1 MSLQDYING
10 INGYFKEMN
19 IIENIVYVSVAFPKK
34 WLIDK
39 TIEDN
44 FNVKITA
51 NTKLDNTNE
60 IGYYYFAQFD
70 NNIIDNI
77 FNAIKYTINFNLQAE
92 EKIKLLLSKIDE
104 LKEIFNNEDINTLK
118 TLQFKYKKKKIKT
131 TKEIDNSPVTDE
143 NTSIV
148 DDNENL
154 ENNEKNDSWSQEPD
168 PIIKNNDDLNDK

>member
-1 MSLQDYING
+1 
-10 INGYFKEMN
+10 MN
-19 IIENIVYVSVAFPKK
+19 IVENVIYVTVSFPEKWTISNVIEENYNIKV
-34 WLIDK
+34 
-39 TIEDN
+39 TISRETLEN
-44 FNVKITA
+44 NKIT
-51 NTKLDNTNE
+51 
-60 IGYYYFAQFD
+60 YYFYSNFD
-70 NNIIDNI
+70 DNLDKLFDAID
-77 FNAIKYTINFNLQAE
+77 YTIKFNLQAE

>member
-1 MSLQDYING
+1 MSLQDYINE

-51 NTKLDNTNE
+51 NTKLDSANE

-92 EKIKLLLSKIDE
+92 EKIKLLLSKIEE
-104 LKEIFNNEDINTLK
+104 LKEIFNEEDINTLK
-118 TLQFKYKKKKIKT
+118 TLQFKYKKKK
-131 TKEIDNSPVTDE
+131 TKILKDKNDITDNTETAPNSQLSIGDANDASLYYTDSDNDEI
-143 NTSIV
+143 
-148 DDNENL
+148 
-154 ENNEKNDSWSQEPD
+154 ENNASDNKM
-168 PIIKNNDDLNDK
+168 

>member
-34 WLIDK
+34 WIIDK

-51 NTKLDNTNE
+51 NTKLDNANE

-92 EKIKLLLSKIDE
+92 EKIKLLLSKIEE
-104 LKEIFNNEDINTLK
+104 LKEIFNEEDINTLK
-118 TLQFKYKKKKIKT
+118 TLQFKYKKKKTKILKDKNDITDT
-131 TKEIDNSPVTDE
+131 TETAPNSQLSIGDANNASSYYIDGDNDEI
-143 NTSIV
+143 
-148 DDNENL
+148 
-154 ENNEKNDSWSQEPD
+154 ENNVFDNKM
-168 PIIKNNDDLNDK
+168 